1 MTRYKKISG
10 QKELQIKMFS
20 LLNVSNVNNKP
31 EEFSVKDIEVFLDS
45 EEQNWLKQAHLGK
58 FLGMEN
64 IRTSL
69 NGLEKCEMLNRQEL
83 VPTRCSTAS

>member
-45 EEQNWLKQAHLGK
+45 EEQN
-58 FLGMEN
+58 
-64 IRTSL
+64 
-69 NGLEKCEMLNRQEL
+69 
-83 VPTRCSTAS
+83 